1 MWLATDSTAGERER
15 QSLEPLLVNPV
26 PRDRILLGKLLAA
39 ATFSSLSL
47 LLGLVAFSI
56 AGRFMPT
63 EQLGMSLALGPA
75 FVATVLPVM
84 LPLVLLFCIAQ
95 ILVSA
100 FAKSVREA
108 QTWLGLLQLVPVI
121 PSIVLSVVPVKAELW
136 MFSVPLLSQQLT
148 IMRLLRAEPVP
159 LMGVL
164 LGASVTLIVVVAVFL
179 LARRHYAS
187 ERLAV
192 ST

>member
-1 MWLATDSTAGERER
+1 
-15 QSLEPLLVNPV
+15 
-26 PRDRILLGKLLAA
+26 
-39 ATFSSLSL
+39 
-47 LLGLVAFSI
+47 
-56 AGRFMPT
+56 
-63 EQLGMSLALGPA
+63 
-75 FVATVLPVM
+75 VLPVM

-164 LGASVTLIVVVAVFL
+164 LGALVTLIVVVAVFL

>member
-1 MWLATDSTAGERER
+1 
-15 QSLEPLLVNPV
+15 
-26 PRDRILLGKLLAA
+26 
-39 ATFSSLSL
+39 
-47 LLGLVAFSI
+47 
-56 AGRFMPT
+56 MPT

-164 LGASVTLIVVVAVFL
+164 LGALVTLIAVVAVFL